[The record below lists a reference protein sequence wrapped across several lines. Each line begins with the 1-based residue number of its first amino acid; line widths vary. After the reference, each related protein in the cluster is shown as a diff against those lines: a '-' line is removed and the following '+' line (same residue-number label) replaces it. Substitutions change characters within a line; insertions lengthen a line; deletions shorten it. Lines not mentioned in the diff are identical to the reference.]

1 MQGWRDVLADG
12 STAVT
17 ARPFYAG
24 PLLDGHLH
32 TAGAFGHAATLL
44 AALDRGAHGLVVD
57 RAVLVASP
65 VAGAGAR
72 RVPWL
77 FHRTVGT
84 WGMGKRLSWHVV
96 ERYAARGA
104 TGSPD
109 NEVVARLV
117 AAAPE
122 RLAGFAFVDPRA
134 DAPERA
140 ARYWVAERGFR
151 GLKLHGWVHRAR
163 LLSEGVQR
171 VAAGA
176 GRLGVPVL
184 LHPGLEPGRAA
195 ALEALTGEHAAT
207 RFIIPHLDEDALE
220 LAARRENV
228 FLDTSGLCM
237 TPTRLAWALRR
248 AGPEKLIFGSDGPGE
263 TGGDLGYSLRLLAGA
278 GLGAADLERIC
289 WRNLAGLLGWD

>member
-1 MQGWRDVLADG
+1 MLAERAAAG
-12 STAVT
+12 SGAG
-17 ARPFYAG
+17 RPFYAG
-24 PLLDGHLH
+24 PLLDGHVH
-32 TAGAFGHAATLL
+32 TAGAFGHAAGLL
-44 AALDRGAHGLVVD
+44 TALDRGAHGLAVD

-84 WGMGKRLSWHVV
+84 WGVGKRLSWHVV
-96 ERYAARGA
+96 GRY
-104 TGSPD
+104 TGPAQTSGPD

-134 DAPERA
+134 SDPERT
-140 ARYWVAERGFR
+140 ARYWVAGRGFR
-151 GLKLHGWVHRAR
+151 GLKLHGWVHRAP
-163 LLSEGVQR
+163 LLSAGVRR
-171 VAAGA
+171 VAAAAA
-176 GRLGVPVL
+176 GLGVPLL

-195 ALEALTGEHAAT
+195 ALEALTAEHPTT
-207 RFIIPHLDEDALE
+207 RFIIPHLDEDAVE
-220 LAARRENV
+220 LAARREHV
-228 FLDTSGLCM
+228 YLDTSGLCM
-237 TPTRLAWALRR
+237 TPAHLAGALRR

-278 GLGAADLERIC
+278 GLGTADLERVC
-289 WRNLAGLLGWD
+289 WRNLAGLLGWE